1 MKLTE
6 RMATF
11 LDEKDEL
18 LSPQEIEE
26 EKKWETEFQKRR
38 KELEREKLKLEERK
52 RQSCSRLEELNNRW
66 RNIEQRRTS
75 RSNMRRTATTLSSDE
90 TTAPV
95 LPERGSTVL

>member
-1 MKLTE
+1 MIIGFIAMKLTE

-52 RQSCSRLEELNNRW
+52 
-66 RNIEQRRTS
+66 
-75 RSNMRRTATTLSSDE
+75 
-90 TTAPV
+90 
-95 LPERGSTVL
+95 

>member
-1 MKLTE
+1 MIIGFFAMKLTE

-52 RQSCSRLEELNNRW
+52 
-66 RNIEQRRTS
+66 
-75 RSNMRRTATTLSSDE
+75 
-90 TTAPV
+90 
-95 LPERGSTVL
+95 